1 MTSVVRGIVLGD
13 GLSHICD
20 SKIVSISVLQCG
32 TRKERLARVCFADDR
47 DAINYVRCQIKTL
60 RTRAA
65 V

>member
-1 MTSVVRGIVLGD
+1 MLRGIVLGVR
-13 GLSHICD
+13 LPQICD
-20 SKIVSISVLQCG
+20 FEIVSMSVLQCG

-47 DAINYVRCQIKTL
+47 DAINYVHCRIKTL